1 MLRDRGLV
9 ANFRQRPILY
19 LMALPGF
26 VFVILFKLI
35 PDAGFVIAF
44 QDLNIFKG
52 ILKSPWVGFGNFR
65 SLFQYSDFWRIF
77 VNSLVIGILKVG
89 FTFPVPILL
98 ALLVHELSQ
107 GFFKRFSQTALY
119 LPHFLSW
126 IIVSQIFINLLS
138 PQGGLVNA
146 AIVALGGKPVFF
158 MSKEVWFRPVLILSS
173 IWKES
178 GYESIIYLAALA
190 AISRELYEAAAID
203 GASRFQQLIRITLP
217 SLLPTIA
224 IVFLLRLGHF
234 LEIGFDQIWTLAN
247 PLVWPV
253 ADIFDTYVY
262 RVGVLGGG
270 YSAATAVGLFKSAI
284 TLTFL
289 AGGNA
294 LAKRFVGRGLF

>member
-1 MLRDRGLV
+1 MLHDRGLV
-9 ANFRQRPILY
+9 ANLRQRPILY

-26 VFVILFKLI
+26 IFVILFKLV
-35 PDAGFVIAF
+35 PDSGFIIAF

-52 ILKSPWVGFGNFR
+52 ILKSSWVGLDNFR
-65 SLFQYSDFWRIF
+65 SLFQYSDFRRIF
-77 VNSLVIGILKVG
+77 ANSLVIGILKVG

-98 ALLVHELSQ
+98 ALLVNELSR
-107 GFFKRFSQTALY
+107 GIFKRFSQTALY

-146 AIVALGGKPVFF
+146 ALVALGSKPVFF
-158 MSKEVWFRPVLILSS
+158 MSKEQWFRPVLILSS

-203 GASRFQQLIRITLP
+203 GASRFQQLLRITLP

-284 TLTFL
+284 TLLFL
-289 AGGNA
+289 VGGNW